1 MKNGMSLKG
10 SILIITIAGGII
22 AAVWGLALANTLR
35 QSTINARVT
44 ANEVRAGNLKDD
56 VKEIKEEQRNIR
68 AEQREQTRKLD
79 EILARLPR

>member
-1 MKNGMSLKG
+1 MKNGVSMKTA
-10 SILIITIAGGII
+10 ILIVMIAGGVI
-22 AAVWGLALANTLR
+22 AAVYGLAIANTLR

-44 ANEVRAGNLKDD
+44 ANEVRAVDLKEDIGE
-56 VKEIKEEQRNIR
+56 VKEEQRNIR